1 MEAGHPRQDPA
12 QRGRARSARA
22 RADLL
27 PGEHRDR
34 SKSIDH
40 GDDEE
45 GRGQSRA
52 CVPLARKA
60 VRRHQRQRQTRQ
72 LFARHGHR
80 AQSAQTGQQSRRKQ
94 GVFAL
99 LPFTF
104 DPLGVNSQ
112 SSVAI
117 GIIGGVLFSLLFVL
131 CIFPIVLVRHFER
144 RKIHE

>member
-1 MEAGHPRQDPA
+1 MGALFESFTVPVLMFIALPPTLSGTLFFTLLWGCDFSVNTMIAFIVLLGIVINNSIILYENCLTLKQDFSA
-12 QRGRARSARA
+12 VHVFSKCKEKLRAI
-22 RADLL
+22 L
-27 PGEHRDR
+27 
-34 SKSIDH
+34 I
-40 GDDEE
+40 
-45 GRGQSRA
+45 
-52 CVPLARKA
+52 
-60 VRRHQRQRQTRQ
+60 TN
-72 LFARHGHR
+72 F
-80 AQSAQTGQQSRRKQ
+80 TT
-94 GVFAL
+94 VFAL